1 VGVADSR
8 PAALLGHGIETP
20 SSHRAAPSSE
30 PHEDPETG
38 ISNLLSTLKTP
49 LQTENRP
56 YQITVDDFKC
66 LDPDPNSL

>member
-1 VGVADSR
+1 MEAIVARRKNDFHFGLTLG
-8 PAALLGHGIETP
+8 LLMQSNETV
-20 SSHRAAPSSE
+20 RG
-30 PHEDPETG
+30 EDPETG